1 MICSH
6 CNKNEAN
13 THYKKTVNGKTQ
25 ELFLCSQC
33 AKELGVIKELE
44 SFTMDS
50 FFGNFLGAGV
60 SSFNSLAGIDRC
72 GYCGSSFND
81 IVNGGK
87 VGCAN
92 CYEKFGDK
100 LQPSI
105 EKIHGT
111 SKHIG
116 KNISYTEEQD
126 TTQSQIDVLKQ
137 ELTQAIKEQRFED
150 AAVLRDKIAALSKEV
165 E

>member
-13 THYKKTVNGKTQ
+13 THYKKTINGKTQ
-25 ELFLCSQC
+25 ELFLCSEC
-33 AKELGVIKELE
+33 AKQLGIMKELE

-72 GYCGSSFND
+72 SSCGSSFND

-92 CYEKFGDK
+92 CYEKFADK
-100 LQPSI
+100 LQSSI

-116 KNISYTEEQD
+116 KNISYTEEQE
-126 TTQSQIDVLKQ
+126 TAQTQIDALKQ

-165 E
+165 D

>member
-6 CNKNEAN
+6 CKKNEAN
-13 THYKKTVNGKTQ
+13 THYKKTVNGNTQ
-25 ELFLCSQC
+25 EFFLCSEC
-33 AKELGVIKELE
+33 AKQLGIMKELE

-60 SSFNSLAGIDRC
+60 SSFNSLAGVDRC
-72 GYCGSSFND
+72 SSCGSSFND

-92 CYEKFGDK
+92 CYEKFADK
-100 LQPSI
+100 LQSSI

-116 KNISYTEEQD
+116 KNISYTEEQE
-126 TTQSQIDVLKQ
+126 TAQSQIDALKQ
-137 ELTQAIKEQRFED
+137 ELTLAIKEQRFED
-150 AAVLRDKIAALSKEV
+150 AAVLRDKIAAFSKEV
-165 E
+165 D